1 MPMITTDTSLHRVA
15 EYTVSRVAL
24 GLYGLAVGVLLG
36 FASFFL
42 GVELVVDWR
51 LLLWLAVALV
61 VVIILHEGA
70 HGLTAVLLGYRPFF
84 GLEPPL
90 VYVTFQERVKRDHF
104 ILIALAPLILLD
116 ALFAMSYA
124 AGILQT
130 FAALGFGLNT
140 IGAIGDVWILT
151 RVLRHRRSDWIQDTK
166 AGVEI
171 WRAPVTS

>member
-1 MPMITTDTSLHRVA
+1 MMPGNTSLHRVA
-15 EYTVSRVAL
+15 EYTVSRLAL
-24 GLYGLAVGVLLG
+24 GVYGLAVGVLLG

-42 GVELVVDWR
+42 GVELAVDWP
-51 LLLWLAVALV
+51 LLAWLAAALV
-61 VVIILHEGA
+61 VVVVSHEGV
-70 HGLTAVLLGYRPFF
+70 HGLTAVLLGYRPLF

-90 VYVTFQERVKRDHF
+90 VYVTFRERVRRNHF

-124 AGILQT
+124 AGIVPT

-140 IGAIGDVWILT
+140 IGAIGDVWIVSK
-151 RVLRHRRSDWIQDTK
+151 VLRHRRSDWIQDTK

-171 WRAPVTS
+171 WSARATS